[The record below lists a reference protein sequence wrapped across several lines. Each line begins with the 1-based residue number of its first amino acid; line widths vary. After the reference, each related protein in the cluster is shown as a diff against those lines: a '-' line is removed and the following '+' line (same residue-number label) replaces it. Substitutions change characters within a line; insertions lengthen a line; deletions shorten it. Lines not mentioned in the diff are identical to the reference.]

1 MLGYESE
8 RRLKNF
14 LVAVGEGERELEF
27 ARQRLCNIPDFA
39 PHAAFQRLDRD
50 YSLQITGR
58 EFANFLRDNGIYH
71 VLESELQNFILFFD
85 SNGNQRLSFQ
95 EFLQVALPCEDNY
108 LRNRTLDRPSR
119 HVGRFDSLPRDIELA
134 LASVIEKEID
144 LQRRLESL
152 KRELEAGYDYSP
164 YAAFRSIDRY
174 NSGRVD
180 QVNMGS
186 FLRQNGHHAA
196 EMELLAMVRRID
208 TDGDAIILY
217 SEWAEFV
224 RAAYPAPRPLA
235 STPPRPASASRYRSS
250 SPLKS
255 SSPVR
260 SSSAARVGRYSSPVR
275 PLPPAR
281 SISPSRTSPSRKP
294 ILRIYD
300 EDELVHGLKDLC
312 TQEQEIESAKVAL
325 AQKHDFNLRDAF
337 DIFDV
342 PRYGA
347 IDSYQL
353 RSGLNAINVFP
364 TSEEID
370 LFIQRWDKNGDRRLT
385 AHEFESAFLANDR
398 YYADM
403 VQRRPSNYTP
413 RPIRR
418 DDCFL
423 PNTAFEFQNMW
434 RTHFRVEGAA
444 ESLRQR
450 LNGRPGF
457 NSYEAFNSLDLND
470 NGSLNA
476 VELKRMI
483 ESRGYWVSFQEVD
496 NLVTK
501 MDTNK
506 NGRVTFAEFRDE
518 TLPKSPARR

>member
-1 MLGYESE
+1 
-8 RRLKNF
+8 
-14 LVAVGEGERELEF
+14 
-27 ARQRLCNIPDFA
+27 
-39 PHAAFQRLDRD
+39 
-50 YSLQITGR
+50 
-58 EFANFLRDNGIYH
+58 
-71 VLESELQNFILFFD
+71 
-85 SNGNQRLSFQ
+85 
-95 EFLQVALPCEDNY
+95 
-108 LRNRTLDRPSR
+108 
-119 HVGRFDSLPRDIELA
+119 
-134 LASVIEKEID
+134 
-144 LQRRLESL
+144 
-152 KRELEAGYDYSP
+152 
-164 YAAFRSIDRY
+164 
-174 NSGRVD
+174 
-180 QVNMGS
+180 
-186 FLRQNGHHAA
+186 
-196 EMELLAMVRRID
+196 
-208 TDGDAIILY
+208 
-217 SEWAEFV
+217 
-224 RAAYPAPRPLA
+224 
-235 STPPRPASASRYRSS
+235 
-250 SPLKS
+250 
-255 SSPVR
+255 
-260 SSSAARVGRYSSPVR
+260 
-275 PLPPAR
+275 
-281 SISPSRTSPSRKP
+281 
-294 ILRIYD
+294 
-300 EDELVHGLKDLC
+300 
-312 TQEQEIESAKVAL
+312 
-325 AQKHDFNLRDAF
+325 
-337 DIFDV
+337 V

-385 AHEFESAFLANDR
+385 AHEFEAAFSANDR
-398 YYADM
+398 YYGDM
-403 VQRRPSNYTP
+403 VARRPSNYTP

-418 DDCFL
+418 DDCFQ

>member
-14 LVAVGEGERELEF
+14 LVAVGDGERDLEL

-39 PHAAFQRLDRD
+39 PHAAFQRIDRD
-50 YSLQITGR
+50 YSLQITSR
-58 EFANFLRDNGIYH
+58 EFASFLRDNGIYH
-71 VLESELQNFILFFD
+71 VLESELHNLIVFFD
-85 SNGNQRLSFQ
+85 SNGNQRISFQ
-95 EFLQVALPCEDNY
+95 EFLQIVLPCEDNF

-119 HVGRFDSLPRDIELA
+119 HVSRYDYLPRDIELA

-144 LQRRLESL
+144 LQRRLETL
-152 KRELEAGYDYSP
+152 KRELEVQYDYSP

-174 NSGRVD
+174 NSGRID
-180 QVNMGS
+180 QVNVGS
-186 FLRQNGHHAA
+186 FLRQNGHYAS
-196 EMELLAMVRRID
+196 ELELLAIVRRVD
-208 TDGDAIILY
+208 TDGDAVILY

-235 STPPRPASASRYRSS
+235 STPPRPASAARYGAS

-260 SSSAARVGRYSSPVR
+260 PSSAGRSGARYSSPVR
-275 PLPPAR
+275 PAA
-281 SISPSRTSPSRKP
+281 SISPSRLSPSRKP

-312 TQEQEIESAKVAL
+312 NQEQELETAKIAL

-342 PRYGA
+342 PRYGQ

-370 LFIQRWDKNGDRRLT
+370 LFIQRYDKNGDRRLT
-385 AHEFESAFLANDR
+385 FHEFQNAFLARDR
-398 YYADM
+398 YYSDM
-403 VQRRPSNYTP
+403 VTRRPSNYTP

-434 RTHFRVEGAA
+434 RTHFRVESSG

-450 LNGRPGF
+450 LNSRPGF
-457 NSYEAFNSLDLND
+457 NCYEAFNSLDLND
-470 NGSLNA
+470 NGSLDA
-476 VELKRMI
+476 TELKRMI
-483 ESRGYWVSFQEVD
+483 ESRGYFVSYQEVD
-496 NLVTK
+496 NLVDK
-501 MDTNK
+501 MDKNK
-506 NGRVTFAEFRDE
+506 DGRVTFAEFRDE